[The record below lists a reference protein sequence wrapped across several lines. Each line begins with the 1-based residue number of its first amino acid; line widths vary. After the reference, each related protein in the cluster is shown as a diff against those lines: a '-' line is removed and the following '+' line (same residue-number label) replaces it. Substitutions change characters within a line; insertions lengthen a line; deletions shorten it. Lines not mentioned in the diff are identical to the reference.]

1 MLHELHLKNYII
13 FEDERVSFTKGLN
26 VITGETGSGKSIIID
41 AVGILCGGRFIKEDI
56 KSGADKAFIEGV
68 FEINANND
76 ALDLILDGYGVSR
89 DEDNMLLIQREVNIS
104 GRSLARINGHA
115 VTLGMLRNI
124 TEYIIDIVAQNE
136 HQRLFKP
143 AFHMDLVDNFGAS
156 ELDYLKNELSQL
168 TSKIDYN
175 SKILNDLYGTSLER
189 ERKLDLLKYQI
200 DEIEKSDLKEDE
212 LEKLK
217 NRRAVILNAEKIFN
231 TVSGIYETLYSNRDF
246 GKSIIDEL
254 GICLNDIENIKNI
267 DSAVTEYSNTIANC
281 LYQLEDLKSSLR
293 DYRDSIEFCSNE
305 IEVIE
310 ERLSLIDKLTKKYG
324 STIEKILEY
333 ADEAQKEYERL
344 KNSEGTIKKLGEK
357 LKTLKEE
364 YFINANKL
372 SVIRNNISKD
382 IEILI
387 EKELNDLNMEGA
399 KFFVKNE
406 VKEGF
411 INKNGIDKIEFLLS
425 ANPGEAER
433 SLVKVASGG
442 EVSRIMLALKTVLI
456 KVENVDCIVFDEIDA
471 GIGGKT
477 TKMVGDKLKW
487 ISEIK
492 QTLCITHLPQIASMG
507 DNHLHV
513 YKTVN
518 NEKTFATIIKIEKD
532 QRIKELAKMLDG
544 GKDSKLSID
553 LAKELL
559 SKKN

>member
-68 FEINANND
+68 FEINVNNN
-76 ALDLILDGYGVSR
+76 ALDLILDDYGVSR
-89 DEDNMLLIQREVNIS
+89 EDDNVLLIQREVNQS

-124 TEYIIDIVAQNE
+124 TEHIIDIVAQNE

-143 AFHMDLVDNFGAS
+143 AFHIDLIDNFGTS
-156 ELDYLKNELSQL
+156 ELDDLKNELSQL
-168 TSKIDYN
+168 TSEIDYN
-175 SKILNDLYGTSLER
+175 RKQLNDLYGTSLER

-200 DEIEKSDLKEDE
+200 DEIKKSDLKEDE

-231 TVSGIYETLYSNRDF
+231 TVSGIYEALYGNRDF

-254 GICLNDIENIKNI
+254 GICFNDIESIKNI
-267 DSAVTEYSNTIANC
+267 DSAATEYSDTIANC
-281 LYQLEDLKSSLR
+281 LYQLEDLKNSLR
-293 DYRDSIEFCSNE
+293 DYRDSIEFSSNE

-310 ERLSLIDKLTKKYG
+310 ERLSLIDKLSKKYG
-324 STIEKILEY
+324 DTIEKILEY
-333 ADEAQKEYERL
+333 ADEAQNEYERL
-344 KNSEGTIKKLGEK
+344 KNSEKSVKELSEK
-357 LKTLKEE
+357 LKTLEEE

-372 SVIRNNISKD
+372 SVMRNNISKD

-425 ANPGEAER
+425 ANPGEVER

-471 GIGGKT
+471 GIGGMT
-477 TKMVGDKLKW
+477 TKMVADKLKW
-487 ISEIK
+487 ISGIK

-518 NEKTFATIIKIEKD
+518 NEKTFASIIMIEKD

-559 SKKN
+559 NKKK